1 MARSEHVSPAGD
13 REPPARQGHLLPRRK
28 FYHRLARSFAT
39 GTVLVAFSLSLGMSG
54 YHWIAGL
61 PWIDAFLDSAMILS
75 GMGPL
80 SPLRGDAAKL
90 FAGCYAI
97 YCGFA
102 LLTTAAVILSPVIH
116 RALHAFHLED
126 DTLR

>member
-1 MARSEHVSPAGD
+1 MARTEHTPRPLDQAVHF
-13 REPPARQGHLLPRRK
+13 RLGHLLPRRK
-28 FYHRLARSFAT
+28 FYHRLARSCAA
-39 GTVLVAFSLSLGMSG
+39 GIVLVAFSLSLGMSG

-80 SPLRGDAAKL
+80 APLRNDDAKL

-102 LLTTAAVILSPVIH
+102 LLTTAAVILSPLIH

>member
-1 MARSEHVSPAGD
+1 MARTEQTPRAVEQAAPHRFG
-13 REPPARQGHLLPRRK
+13 RLLPRRK
-28 FYHRLARSFAT
+28 FYQRLARSCAA
-39 GTVLVAFSLSLGMSG
+39 GIVLVAFSLSLGMSG

-97 YCGFA
+97 FCGFA

>member
-1 MARSEHVSPAGD
+1 VARTEHTPRPLDQAVHF
-13 REPPARQGHLLPRRK
+13 RLGHLLPRRK
-28 FYHRLARSFAT
+28 FYHRLARSCAA
-39 GTVLVAFSLSLGMSG
+39 GIVLVAFSLSLGMSG

-80 SPLRGDAAKL
+80 APLRNDDAKL

-102 LLTTAAVILSPVIH
+102 LLTTAAVILSPLIH

>member
-1 MARSEHVSPAGD
+1 MAHAKHTSRAGELPGLP
-13 REPPARQGHLLPRRK
+13 RPGHLLPRRK
-28 FYHRLARSFAT
+28 FYHRLARSCTA
-39 GTVLVAFSLSLGMSG
+39 GIVLVAFSLSLGMSG

-80 SPLRGDAAKL
+80 APLRDDAAKL